1 VSGQNNM
8 LLNALIRLLAQKS
21 AGGAV
26 PPSGS
31 RTINQTPIAPQTAA
45 PSAQT
50 PQPTNLLTTTPLQA
64 ARPTITSTVTATAT
78 LTPTTARRT
87 TSVTTQPSA
96 SGAPLDFTKDNIEYA
111 PSAPRTGDRKIQLTI
126 RLKPKGGTS
135 PFSLLLD
142 GTTRVDGLTYTF
154 DWHKCGESEPH
165 SVVILSADGQ
175 KSEPVEFIYPYECP

>member
-1 VSGQNNM
+1 MSGQNNI
-8 LLNALIRLLAQKS
+8 LLGALIRLLAQKS

-31 RTINQTPIAPQTAA
+31 RTINQTPTA
-45 PSAQT
+45 
-50 PQPTNLLTTTPLQA
+50 PQPTNVSTPTPLQA
-64 ARPTITSTVTATAT
+64 ARPTTTSTVTATAT